1 MPSLGKNIAIAQP
14 KGPSARIAEAKYVG
28 TLGTFGAK
36 QNSTVNSKFDSSNGM
51 GNSDNNRKLQ
61 AAMMPELTKQQI
73 VNNNNNLTRQQ
84 KKNGIRSSS
93 QLRVESNVGSMDRM
107 ARLKAMALKNSR

>member
-28 TLGTFGAK
+28 TLGTFGEK

-61 AAMMPELTKQQI
+61 AAMIPEITKTELI
-73 VNNNNNLTRQQ
+73 SSKNITRQQ
-84 KKNGIRSSS
+84 KKNGVRSSS
-93 QLRVESNVGSMDRM
+93 QLRVESNVGSMDRI
-107 ARLKAMALKNSR
+107 ARLKAAALKNSR

>member
-1 MPSLGKNIAIAQP
+1 MPSLGKNIAIGQP
-14 KGPSARIAEAKYVG
+14 KGPSARMAEAKYVG

-61 AAMMPELTKQQI
+61 AAMIPQLTQKQI
-73 VNNNNNLTRQQ
+73 VNQSANLTWQQ
-84 KKNGIRSSS
+84 KKNGVRSSS
-93 QLRVESNVGSMDRM
+93 QLRVETNVGSMDRM
-107 ARLKAMALKNSR
+107 ARLKAQALKNSR